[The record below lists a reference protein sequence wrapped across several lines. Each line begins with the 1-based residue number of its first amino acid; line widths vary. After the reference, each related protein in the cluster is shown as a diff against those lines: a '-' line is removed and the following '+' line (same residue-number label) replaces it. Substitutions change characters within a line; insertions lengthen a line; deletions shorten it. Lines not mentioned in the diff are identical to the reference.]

1 METAAA
7 QPAAQPAAA
16 EAGSG
21 PGYTTPPVGG
31 TIPNLKAVGDVPLLT
46 ASPARPAWE
55 ASQSAIPRTPGG
67 GLAPLPDLVSRGKGT
82 WTDWMGKKLR
92 VAKQVFQE
100 QFGGATAT
108 IDIELNTQVA
118 QLQASQAAYRNILRL
133 AISMN
138 DHLFGMVQAQK
149 ELSACFGELSAHQP
163 ELHQEFATNQESQK
177 ILYKNGAS
185 LLGALNFFTEN
196 LGTLVYTTIEDTM
209 ASYRDYQMNRLEY
222 DAERLEF
229 DKASKTL
236 KTAEGIKKAEERY
249 KSAEERFTKARASV
263 FAKLQLLDSNKV
275 SVMRKQLKLFNS
287 AICAYFAGNQE
298 ALEQILAECHI
309 ASAAVG
315 DSGKVEG
322 WLEKLHTNVASHI
335 APAGRGKNAV

>member
-1 METAAA
+1 M
-7 QPAAQPAAA
+7 
-16 EAGSG
+16 
-21 PGYTTPPVGG
+21 
-31 TIPNLKAVGDVPLLT
+31 LLT
-46 ASPARPAWE
+46 M
-55 ASQSAIPRTPGG
+55 
-67 GLAPLPDLVSRGKGT
+67 V
-82 WTDWMGKKLR
+82 LR
-92 VAKQVFQE
+92 CCINTMHWLQVFQE

-229 DKASKTL
+229 DKVRSVPPPTVATPLPVYLLYRSTFWRVAGCFGSPSFQFKCSLGIYCAST
-236 KTAEGIKKAEERY
+236 RV
-249 KSAEERFTKARASV
+249 SCSRF
-263 FAKLQLLDSNKV
+263 
-275 SVMRKQLKLFNS
+275 LF
-287 AICAYFAGNQE
+287 
-298 ALEQILAECHI
+298 
-309 ASAAVG
+309 
-315 DSGKVEG
+315 
-322 WLEKLHTNVASHI
+322 
-335 APAGRGKNAV
+335 